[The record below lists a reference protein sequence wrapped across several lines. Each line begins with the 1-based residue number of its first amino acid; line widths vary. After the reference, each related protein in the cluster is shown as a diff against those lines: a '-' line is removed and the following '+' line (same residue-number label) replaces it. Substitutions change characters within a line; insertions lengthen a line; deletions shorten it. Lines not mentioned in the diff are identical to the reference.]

1 MRILKDLDESI
12 EGRDVLLVEDI
23 VDTGMTLNH
32 LLTYLRAR
40 KPATPEGLHAARQ
53 AGAPSGR
60 PAARLRRL

>member
-40 KPATPEGLHAARQ
+40 KPGDSEGLHAARQ
-53 AGAPSGR
+53 AGAAPGR
-60 PAARLRRL
+60 SAAGLRGL